1 MKNIK
6 ITVGTCAYLSHAF
19 KYVCSQYGVTSC
31 QGEHKMKIR
40 SLMYGLAVIVLVSS
54 CGARKQEAAPVEEEE
69 TAIVEVY
76 TTVKETVSHETSYAT
91 TVQANIVNNI
101 TPQNA
106 GRIRKLNVEVGD
118 FVKQGQIL
126 AEIDRVQL
134 DQAALKLKNDETELE
149 RCRQLYKE
157 GGLSQSE
164 FESMEL
170 AFKVSKS
177 SYDNLLENT
186 VLRSPISGVVTAR
199 NYDVGDMYSMSSPI
213 YTVQQISPVKLLVAV
228 SETDYTKVSKGDK
241 VTVLADALPGEV
253 FKGSVVR
260 LYPTMDAVSHTFNV
274 EVQVANSSA
283 RLRPGMYAKAS
294 LNMGDTDSVVI
305 PDAAVVKQQGSGQ
318 KLVYVLKADSTVEA
332 RIITLGRFSDGKYE
346 VLSGLS
352 EGEVVVVKGQ
362 SVLKSGDKVEVVK

>member
-1 MKNIK
+1 
-6 ITVGTCAYLSHAF
+6 
-19 KYVCSQYGVTSC
+19 
-31 QGEHKMKIR
+31 
-40 SLMYGLAVIVLVSS
+40 
-54 CGARKQEAAPVEEEE
+54 
-69 TAIVEVY
+69 
-76 TTVKETVSHETSYAT
+76 
-91 TVQANIVNNI
+91 
-101 TPQNA
+101 
-106 GRIRKLNVEVGD
+106 
-118 FVKQGQIL
+118 
-126 AEIDRVQL
+126 
-134 DQAALKLKNDETELE
+134 
-149 RCRQLYKE
+149 
-157 GGLSQSE
+157 
-164 FESMEL
+164 
-170 AFKVSKS
+170 
-177 SYDNLLENT
+177 
-186 VLRSPISGVVTAR
+186 
-199 NYDVGDMYSMSSPI
+199 MSSPI

-253 FKGSVVR
+253 FKGTVVR

-332 RIITLGRFSDGKYE
+332 RIITLGRFFDGKYE

-352 EGEVVVVKGQ
+352 EGEIVVVKGQ

>member
-1 MKNIK
+1 
-6 ITVGTCAYLSHAF
+6 
-19 KYVCSQYGVTSC
+19 
-31 QGEHKMKIR
+31 
-40 SLMYGLAVIVLVSS
+40 
-54 CGARKQEAAPVEEEE
+54 
-69 TAIVEVY
+69 
-76 TTVKETVSHETSYAT
+76 
-91 TVQANIVNNI
+91 
-101 TPQNA
+101 
-106 GRIRKLNVEVGD
+106 
-118 FVKQGQIL
+118 
-126 AEIDRVQL
+126 
-134 DQAALKLKNDETELE
+134 
-149 RCRQLYKE
+149 
-157 GGLSQSE
+157 
-164 FESMEL
+164 MEL

>member
-1 MKNIK
+1 
-6 ITVGTCAYLSHAF
+6 
-19 KYVCSQYGVTSC
+19 
-31 QGEHKMKIR
+31 
-40 SLMYGLAVIVLVSS
+40 MYGLAVIALVSS
-54 CGARKQEAAPVEEEE
+54 CGARKQEAAPVEEEK

-76 TTVKETVSHETSYAT
+76 TTVKETVSHETGYAT
-91 TVQANIVNNI
+91 TVKANIVNNI

-118 FVKQGQIL
+118 FVKPGQIL

-134 DQAALKLKNDETELE
+134 DQAALKLKNDEAELE

-228 SETDYTKVSKGDK
+228 SEADYTKVSKGDK

-332 RIITLGRFSDGKYE
+332 RIITLGRFFDGKYE

-352 EGEVVVVKGQ
+352 EGETVVVKGQ

>member
-1 MKNIK
+1 
-6 ITVGTCAYLSHAF
+6 
-19 KYVCSQYGVTSC
+19 
-31 QGEHKMKIR
+31 
-40 SLMYGLAVIVLVSS
+40 MYGLAVIVLVSS

-134 DQAALKLKNDETELE
+134 DQTELE

>member
-1 MKNIK
+1 
-6 ITVGTCAYLSHAF
+6 
-19 KYVCSQYGVTSC
+19 
-31 QGEHKMKIR
+31 
-40 SLMYGLAVIVLVSS
+40 
-54 CGARKQEAAPVEEEE
+54 
-69 TAIVEVY
+69 
-76 TTVKETVSHETSYAT
+76 
-91 TVQANIVNNI
+91 
-101 TPQNA
+101 
-106 GRIRKLNVEVGD
+106 
-118 FVKQGQIL
+118 
-126 AEIDRVQL
+126 
-134 DQAALKLKNDETELE
+134 
-149 RCRQLYKE
+149 
-157 GGLSQSE
+157 
-164 FESMEL
+164 MEL

-228 SETDYTKVSKGDK
+228 SEADYTKVSKGDK

-332 RIITLGRFSDGKYE
+332 RIITLGRFFDGKYE